1 MRLMDLY
8 KGLKKYAVNRTYIHL
23 TMLKKARP
31 KITLKVIPST
41 SKRIRFISD
50 GYKMYYTN
58 CYWAAAMVV
67 RAWLDHPRQS

>member
-8 KGLKKYAVNRTYIHL
+8 KGLKKYAENRTYIHL
-23 TMLKKARP
+23 TILKKALL

-41 SKRIRFISD
+41 SKRILFVSD

-58 CYWAAAMVV
+58 CYGAAAMVI
-67 RAWLDHPRQS
+67 RAWLDYPRQS